1 MGVRRLFDIM
11 KVIAAYML
19 AVTGGN
25 ATPNVADCKKI
36 LSAVGVNVTE
46 DEEKRLEDLVEEM
59 AGGSLEETLAKG
71 HELLKTVPGGSGGGA
86 APAGEQPQPQVV
98 RPLLRR
104 RRAAPMMMM
113 MQVWLALTSSAM
125 MVVTTIKQQTFTSMP
140 SRSFR

>member
-71 HELLKTVPGGSGGGA
+71 HELLKTAAGGEAAAEAKKSSSDDDDDAGMAGA
-86 APAGEQPQPQVV
+86 G
-98 RPLLRR
+98 L
-104 RRAAPMMMM
+104 
-113 MQVWLALTSSAM
+113 
-125 MVVTTIKQQTFTSMP
+125 FGDDG
-140 SRSFR
+140 

>member
-59 AGGSLEETLAKG
+59 AGGSLEETLKKG

-86 APAGEQPQPQVV
+86 APAAGGE
-98 RPLLRR
+98 
-104 RRAAPMMMM
+104 AA
-113 MQVWLALTSSAM
+113 AEAKKSSSDDDDAGM
-125 MVVTTIKQQTFTSMP
+125 AGAGLFGE
-140 SRSFR
+140 

>member
-36 LSAVGVNVTE
+36 LSAVGVNCSE

-59 AGGSLEETLAKG
+59 AGGSLEETLKKG
-71 HELLKTVPGGSGGGA
+71 HELLKTVPGVA
-86 APAGEQPQPQVV
+86 VV
-98 RPLLRR
+98 VVLPLLRR
-104 RRAAPMMMM
+104 R
-113 MQVWLALTSSAM
+113 SSSDDDDDAGM
-125 MVVTTIKQQTFTSMP
+125 AGAGLFGDDGGDD
-140 SRSFR
+140 

>member
-36 LSAVGVNVTE
+36 LSAVGVIVTE

-86 APAGEQPQPQVV
+86 APAAGGE
-98 RPLLRR
+98 
-104 RRAAPMMMM
+104 AA
-113 MQVWLALTSSAM
+113 AEAKKSTSDDDDDAGM
-125 MVVTTIKQQTFTSMP
+125 AGAGLF
-140 SRSFR
+140 

>member
-59 AGGSLEETLAKG
+59 AGGSLEETLKKG

-86 APAGEQPQPQVV
+86 APAGGGE
-98 RPLLRR
+98 
-104 RRAAPMMMM
+104 AA
-113 MQVWLALTSSAM
+113 AEAKKSSSDDDDDAGM
-125 MVVTTIKQQTFTSMP
+125 AGAGLFGE
-140 SRSFR
+140 

>member
-71 HELLKTVPGGSGGGA
+71 HELLKTAPAGGA
-86 APAGEQPQPQVV
+86 APAAGGE
-98 RPLLRR
+98 
-104 RRAAPMMMM
+104 AA
-113 MQVWLALTSSAM
+113 AEAKKSSSDDDDDAGM
-125 MVVTTIKQQTFTSMP
+125 AGAGLFGDDGGDDY
-140 SRSFR
+140 